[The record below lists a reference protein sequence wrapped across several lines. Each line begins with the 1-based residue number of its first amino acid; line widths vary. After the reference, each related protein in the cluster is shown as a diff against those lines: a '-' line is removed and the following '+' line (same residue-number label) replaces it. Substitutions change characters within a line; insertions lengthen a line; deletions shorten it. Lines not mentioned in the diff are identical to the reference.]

1 MAFHVFF
8 FSLLA
13 GFCLNTQ
20 EGHGLDCQ
28 DTFPQCPIDITPSM
42 CEQPGI
48 ASACSATCQTCQL
61 HDDGN
66 QCVSGYVEKRNK
78 CQSCGN
84 LSLQEIFQ
92 TRECPQGCHL
102 GNWGRNCSIPCSPG
116 CYAGCEKWSGQCLH
130 GCHNGFYG
138 THCDLHCEN
147 CGASG
152 RCGIDGTC
160 MHGCKFGFSGTLCLE
175 HTNN

>member
-1 MAFHVFF
+1 MTLT
-8 FSLLA
+8 SILLWRSILHLWDPS
-13 GFCLNTQ
+13 FCFKTLSVNSTQSIIVRLRTFLTQNT
-20 EGHGLDCQ
+20 L
-28 DTFPQCPIDITPSM
+28 CPCFEAPTIYLS
-42 CEQPGI
+42 GY
-48 ASACSATCQTCQL
+48 
-61 HDDGN
+61 

-78 CQSCGN
+78 CNSCGN

-92 TRECPQGCHL
+92 SRECPQGCHL

-130 GCHNGFYG
+130 GCYNGFYG
-138 THCDLHCEN
+138 MHCDLHCQN

-152 RCGIDGTC
+152 RCRTDGTC
-160 MHGCKFGFSGTLCLE
+160 MHGCKSGFSGPLCLE